1 MAAAM
6 GHVDGARPATTAG
19 TRLPALTGLNDLR
32 QAQEGTRQQR
42 QQSGIPQQSV
52 LAPGPLANL
61 ERAPALLSS
70 AGAGGG
76 GGGLF
81 GRHLQAAQVSFG
93 AASLLPVAQDSG
105 AGPAQH
111 SGAQSFAAHSPFQA
125 SAQPEQQP
133 SQHSQRLLLLVLPPS
148 RSLALACSL
157 LQAPS
162 PSPTPCAPLGALPG
176 RAPRGRVRGE
186 RVPAGRRGNLKL
198 KRGGEAHCRLGGDE
212 RPCDIHTYM
221 QRRRE
226 TLFHLLAA
234 ALPPHLQTLLH
245 SACNSGVCSVCCL

>member
-105 AGPAQH
+105 AGPALH

-148 RSLALACSL
+148 RSLALARSL

-162 PSPTPCAPLGALPG
+162 PSPTPCAPLGALHG
-176 RAPRGRVRGE
+176 RARRGRVRGE
-186 RVPAGRRGNLKL
+186 RVPAGRRG
-198 KRGGEAHCRLGGDE
+198 G
-212 RPCDIHTYM
+212 
-221 QRRRE
+221 
-226 TLFHLLAA
+226 
-234 ALPPHLQTLLH
+234 
-245 SACNSGVCSVCCL
+245 SS